1 MTKKSTVKRTKPENG
16 FDRLARLIKSE
27 GDDIRSEM
35 REGFAKIDGRFVK
48 VDEQFVE
55 TQAELRAIRHELADI
70 NRRLDRL
77 EEDVD
82 AMRGYSKE
90 IDELRTRVRNIE
102 KHPRLA
108 KAAR

>member
-1 MTKKSTVKRTKPENG
+1 MAKKSTVNRTKPEDG

-27 GDDIRSEM
+27 GEDIRREM
-35 REGFAKIDGRFVK
+35 REGFAKVDMRFSK

-55 TQAELRAIRHELADI
+55 TQAELRAIRHELAEI

-77 EEDVD
+77 EEDAD
-82 AMRGYSKE
+82 AVRGYSKE
-90 IDELRTRVRNIE
+90 IDELRIRVRNIE

-108 KAAR
+108 QPKA